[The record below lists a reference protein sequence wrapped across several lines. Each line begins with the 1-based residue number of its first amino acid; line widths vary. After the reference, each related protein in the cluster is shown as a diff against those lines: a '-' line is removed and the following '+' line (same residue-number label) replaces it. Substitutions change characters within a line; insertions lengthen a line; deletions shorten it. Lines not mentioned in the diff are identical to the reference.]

1 MEALRCDYCGGHI
14 NPNTYKCE
22 YCGTQYKKPQND
34 SWLKYEVKFVSASAP
49 CEVLGVQ
56 KEIDMFDF
64 RTMQDIGVP
73 IEAKVRE
80 DFANQIARA
89 IADKLTIYED
99 YDITSMK
106 KKYMAKLRIVKPD
119 YRF

>member
-1 MEALRCDYCGGHI
+1 M
-14 NPNTYKCE
+14 K
-22 YCGTQYKKPQND
+22 
-34 SWLKYEVKFVSASAP
+34 VVSAHAP
-49 CEVLGVQ
+49 CEVLGV
-56 KEIDMFDF
+56 KTEIDMFDF

-99 YDITSMK
+99 YDIHGMK